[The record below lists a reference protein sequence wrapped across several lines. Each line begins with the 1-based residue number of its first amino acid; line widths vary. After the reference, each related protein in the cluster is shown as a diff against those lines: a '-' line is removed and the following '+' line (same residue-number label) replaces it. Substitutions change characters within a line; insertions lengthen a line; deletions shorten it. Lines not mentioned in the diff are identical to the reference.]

1 MKELL
6 RIEGNDNNGDNA
18 LVIMVE
24 KINDNIVLKTEAQ
37 YDVPNLNVY
46 TDLVKKDELE
56 DRIFEILRLYVS
68 GISNIEFDVEVSKDD
83 DGIEI
88 ELESNNFK
96 QSKATIFLSNELNKK
111 TLDLVKDYIEEDK
124 YDE

>member
-24 KINDNIVLKTEAQ
+24 KINDNIALKTEAQ

-46 TDLVKKDELE
+46 TDLIKKDELE

-68 GISNIEFDVEVSKDD
+68 GISNVEFDVEVSKDD

-111 TLDLVKDYIEEDK
+111 TLDLVKDYIEE
-124 YDE
+124 E

>member
-1 MKELL
+1 MQELL

-24 KINDNIVLKTEAQ
+24 KINDNIALKTEAQ

-111 TLDLVKDYIEEDK
+111 TLDLVKDYIEE
-124 YDE
+124 E

>member
-24 KINDNIVLKTEAQ
+24 KINDNIALKTEAQ

-46 TDLVKKDELE
+46 TDLIKKDELE

-111 TLDLVKDYIEEDK
+111 TLDLVKDYIEE
-124 YDE
+124 E

>member
-24 KINDNIVLKTEAQ
+24 KINDNIALKTEAQ

-68 GISNIEFDVEVSKDD
+68 GISNVEFDVEVSKDD

-111 TLDLVKDYIEEDK
+111 TLDLVKDYIEE
-124 YDE
+124 E